1 MKAFKIC
8 FDWNPNFTPDSV
20 KECSAHPCDYW
31 YMLHSL
37 DWKFHK
43 ARECSED
50 HKAFP
55 GAREWT
61 WMVSYRFHRINL
73 LRLIYVPR
81 LKRVASLVS
90 DLVFSTFSFFL
101 LHSPAWED
109 LEDWRRGTG
118 VHEGKGHHNPTEE
131 QGSPPVQASG
141 FHLYNEGICLYGS
154 YCLLI

>member
-1 MKAFKIC
+1 
-8 FDWNPNFTPDSV
+8 
-20 KECSAHPCDYW
+20 
-31 YMLHSL
+31 
-37 DWKFHK
+37 
-43 ARECSED
+43 
-50 HKAFP
+50 
-55 GAREWT
+55 
-61 WMVSYRFHRINL
+61 MVSYRFHRINL

-81 LKRVASLVS
+81 LKRVASL
-90 DLVFSTFSFFL
+90 
-101 LHSPAWED
+101 D